1 MSSVHL
7 SSAKWDDL
15 TISCESDSLCRSVG
29 VYILITAHFVT
40 LASHSGRMALLAS
53 LQPSISH
60 LTNFDSI
67 LNTTAVC
74 FFLFVFFT
82 FISCPHGTRWERSCF
97 RQCFFEVPVQLER
110 VWLSP
115 YLASSLASLCLSSSL
130 QAVTWTVGRW
140 TVGGLREVQAASQAG
155 ELDTPGQEETHQGG
169 GGQETWL
176 WRLVALFS

>member
-53 LQPSISH
+53 LQLSISH

-74 FFLFVFFT
+74 FFCLFFFMSTWDTLGT
-82 FISCPHGTRWERSCF
+82 FLHPPV
-97 RQCFFEVPVQLER
+97 FFEVPVQLER
-110 VWLSP
+110 V
-115 YLASSLASLCLSSSL
+115 
-130 QAVTWTVGRW
+130 
-140 TVGGLREVQAASQAG
+140 
-155 ELDTPGQEETHQGG
+155 
-169 GGQETWL
+169 
-176 WRLVALFS
+176 